1 MTLAKKEMVSM
12 FRTHNPL
19 RLVGACLALSL
30 AAVPAHA
37 QLYAREAPPGSTF
50 VHVFNATPATGVTVQ
65 IGEKAQPPLLPYTAT
80 PYIFL
85 PPGQHAV
92 QAGAH
97 KETFALEGNH
107 YYTVVANAD
116 GLKLFEFHEPLTRL
130 KAMIGLFNLM
140 PGTTLSLKTA
150 DGATA
155 VFDAVAPNTSVQRT
169 INPLKLSFALF
180 SGDRK
185 IADVPATPMDR
196 GQSFS
201 LFACGTETTP
211 VLVWNKD

>member
-1 MTLAKKEMVSM
+1 MFSKHTLIG
-12 FRTHNPL
+12 FL
-19 RLVGACLALSL
+19 GACAIVAFISM
-30 AAVPAHA
+30 PAHA

-50 VHVFNATPATGVTVQ
+50 VHVFNATPATGVNVQ
-65 IGEKAQPPLLPYTAT
+65 VGDKALPPLLPYTAT
-80 PYIFL
+80 AYIFL
-85 PPGQHAV
+85 PPGQHSV

-140 PGTTLSLKTA
+140 PGTTLSLKTG

-155 VFDAVAPNTSVQRT
+155 VFDGVAPNTSIQRT
-169 INPLKLSFALF
+169 INPLKLSLALF

-185 IADVPATPMDR
+185 IADVPATPLER

-201 LFACGTETTP
+201 LFVCGTETTP

>member
-1 MTLAKKEMVSM
+1 VIRVL
-12 FRTHNPL
+12 
-19 RLVGACLALSL
+19 GAIALLTCTSF
-30 AAVPAHA
+30 PAHA

-50 VHVFNATPATGVTVQ
+50 VHVFNATPATGVNVQ
-65 IGEKAQPPLLPYTAT
+65 IANKTLPPLLPYTAT
-80 PYIFL
+80 AYIFL

-92 QAGAH
+92 QAGTH
-97 KETFALEGNH
+97 KQTFPLEGNH
-107 YYTVVANAD
+107 YYTVVASAD

-140 PGTTLSLKTA
+140 PNTPLSLKTA

-155 VFDAVAPNTSVQRT
+155 VFEGVAPNTSVQRT
-169 INPLKLSFALF
+169 INPLKLSLALF
-180 SGDRK
+180 NGGTK
-185 IADVPATPMDR
+185 IADVPATPLER

-201 LFACGTETTP
+201 LFVCGTETTP